1 MKTFSA
7 RETVWLQE
15 LDGIELA
22 GFRRRAFA
30 FMIDWA
36 LVSVLLTAAFAL
48 GALAYVGV
56 QHLLGHPTDNFSFN
70 TESSHITVS
79 PGKPAAAPQK
89 HFDFHAGLPGDRG
102 ADAHETTSQKLLD
115 EAAHIFADVV
125 LPVLYFG
132 IFLWR
137 GNGRTPGKRLMK
149 IRVVS
154 LVHTH
159 MSFWHSVERALGY
172 GAAALEG
179 GFGFIQYFIHPYR
192 RCAQDRLAE
201 TIVVT
206 ERSYQQRFPTSLG
219 TPSEADSQPQEAPAT
234 ADPEPSS

>member
-30 FMIDWA
+30 FLIDGA
-36 LVSVLLTAAFAL
+36 ILSIIVSVVVAL
-48 GALAYVGV
+48 GGLAYVGIERMRGHTV
-56 QHLLGHPTDNFSFN
+56 QQTDLF
-70 TESSHITVS
+70 TDSSHITIG
-79 PGKPAAAPQK
+79 PDKPASPTPQR
-89 HFDFHAGLPGDRG
+89 HFEYHIGMPGESG
-102 ADAHETTSQKLLD
+102 SHTSKTASQKLLD
-115 EAAHIFADVV
+115 EAVHILIDVL
-125 LPVLYFG
+125 LPLLYFG
-132 IFLWR
+132 FFLWR

-149 IRVVS
+149 IRVIS

-159 MSFWHSVERALGY
+159 MTFWHSVERALGY

-179 GFGFIQYFIHPYR
+179 GFGFIQYFLHPYR

-206 ERSYQQRFPTSLG
+206 ERSYRQRFPKSLC
-219 TPSEADSQPQEAPAT
+219 TPSEADTLPQEPT
-234 ADPEPSS
+234 PSLPLG

>member
-30 FMIDWA
+30 FLIDSA
-36 LVSVLLTAAFAL
+36 LLSAIVTIAFAL
-48 GALAYVGV
+48 GSLAYVGIERR
-56 QHLLGHPTDNFSFN
+56 LGHPVQEFVPSDRGHLAISFGKDAVPSPHKGLN
-70 TESSHITVS
+70 YHVNRPGDEATGPETVS
-79 PGKPAAAPQK
+79 QRLLREAL
-89 HFDFHAGLPGDRG
+89 HILTDVLLP
-102 ADAHETTSQKLLD
+102 L
-115 EAAHIFADVV
+115 
-125 LPVLYFG
+125 LYFG
-132 IFLWR
+132 YFLWQ

-149 IRVVS
+149 VRVVS

-159 MSFWHSVERALGY
+159 ISFWHSVERALGY

-206 ERSYQQRFPTSLG
+206 ERSYQQRFPQSLG
-219 TPSEADSQPQEAPAT
+219 TPSEADTLPQEPPAI
-234 ADPEPSS
+234 ADPAPLS